1 MKSFRNLI
9 LTYSR
14 REYYANLWRLICH
27 SSLSNTFT
35 GTWNAHSTCQY
46 RVVDGKFGLIVPLCK
61 IGQGDKNYQF
71 MVERLP
77 SVQYGEFNLF
87 FLENCECLY
96 AVFHSNSYY
105 AFYID
110 QLFSLLKRM
119 GIYEDLLQPYT
130 SQLDKITNKRE
141 WLMKFL
147 HFLGDAGFF
156 IDFSSSI
163 KYCN

>member
-87 FLENCECLY
+87 FLENCECWY

-110 QLFSLLKRM
+110 QLFSLL
-119 GIYEDLLQPYT
+119 
-130 SQLDKITNKRE
+130 
-141 WLMKFL
+141 
-147 HFLGDAGFF
+147 
-156 IDFSSSI
+156 
-163 KYCN
+163 

>member
-87 FLENCECLY
+87 FLENCECWY

-119 GIYEDLLQPYT
+119 
-130 SQLDKITNKRE
+130 DKITNKRE